1 MVIDA
6 ALMPDRFSA
15 QGSHPA
21 AAFDTLIWSATGR
34 SSASTATGKPEA
46 NRVSGQQPR
55 LRYESAGFEDLYQI
69 VVLTTPEGVLCTP
82 AELTATISKYQVP
95 ELKLVTT

>member
-1 MVIDA
+1 MRA
-6 ALMPDRFSA
+6 KAHWCPCGGCHRL
-15 QGSHPA
+15 
-21 AAFDTLIWSATGR
+21 LR